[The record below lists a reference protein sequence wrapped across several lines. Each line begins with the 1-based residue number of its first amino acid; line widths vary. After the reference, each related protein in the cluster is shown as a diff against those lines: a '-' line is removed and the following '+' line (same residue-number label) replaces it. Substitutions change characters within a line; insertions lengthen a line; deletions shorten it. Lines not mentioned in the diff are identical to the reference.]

1 MVVSR
6 SSSRVAPLTHRAR
19 WLRSISRRWPS
30 PALRGSFRVRLR
42 VRRQHD
48 DCNPPTVTR
57 LRGAPRGSKLR
68 LPEAYCKFP
77 PASAWARHTA
87 DSLSHGPSRG
97 PRVLSGRL
105 VGRLQHLG
113 SGQRRQPRLQAA
125 AAIHSCLGLCS
136 ESVGSCWTDSEE
148 PPGLQKL
155 RGASEGPC
163 PPGGSRQGCGRRFQ
177 LNNWAMVMLCTCLVI
192 IR

>member
-177 LNNWAMVMLCTCLVI
+177 LNNLAMAMPCTCQN
-192 IR
+192 